1 MNLKQRTNG
10 LVQAGLFINRFLQN
24 SPLKEE
30 KQLHDGLQMLINQ
43 AYLQNN
49 WFTEDNIKLAL
60 QGISEF
66 LNEKELNKIGSESST
81 RKKILIICA
90 GNIPMVAFHDIL
102 CVLLTNNRAI
112 IKLSSDDK
120 ILIPFLM
127 KLLVHYEPMFEE
139 SIFFAEGLVNDF
151 DAVIATGSN
160 NSAIYFEKYFGKYPH
175 IIRKN
180 RTSIAILKGNETREE
195 LRNLGKDIFTY
206 FGLGCRN
213 VTKLLVP
220 ENYSFNI
227 LFESLLEFSDVIN
240 NKKYANNYDYY
251 KAIYLLENH
260 QFLDNNFLM
269 IKENDSLFSPVGTL
283 YYEHYKEKSD
293 VSNFLEKNKD
303 KLQCVVGDGFIG
315 FGQSQKPSIND
326 FADNVNTIDFLLSL

>member
-1 MNLKQRTNG
+1 MNLKQRTKG
-10 LVQAGLFINRFLQN
+10 LVEAGLFINRFLQN
-24 SPLKEE
+24 SPISEE
-30 KQLHDGLQMLINQ
+30 KQLHDGLQLLIKE

-49 WFTEDNIKLAL
+49 WFTEDYVKLAL
-60 QGISEF
+60 EGISEF
-66 LNEKELNKIGSESST
+66 LKESELAKIGAESKT
-81 RKKILIICA
+81 GKKILIICA

-102 CVLLTNNRAI
+102 CVLLTNNKAI

-127 KLLVHYEPMFEE
+127 KLLVHYEPSFENLV
-139 SIFFAEGLVNDF
+139 FFAEGLVTDF

-160 NSAIYFEKYFGKYPH
+160 NSALYFEKYFGKYPH

-180 RTSIAILKGNETREE
+180 RTSVAILTGDETKEN

-206 FGLGCRN
+206 YGLGCRN

-220 ENYSFNI
+220 KGYSFNL
-227 LFESLLEFSDVIN
+227 LFENLLGFSDVIN

-283 YYEHYKEKSD
+283 YFQYYLNQSD
-293 VSNFLEKNKD
+293 VTNFIEQNNN
-303 KLQCVVGDGFIG
+303 KLQCIVGDQYTGY
-315 FGQSQKPSIND
+315 GQSQHPGIND

>member
-1 MNLKQRTNG
+1 MNLKQRTAG
-10 LVQAGLFINRFLQN
+10 LVHAGEFINRFLKN
-24 SPLKEE
+24 SPLEDE
-30 KQLHDGLQMLINQ
+30 KHLHNGLERLIKQ

-60 QGISEF
+60 EGISEF
-66 LNEKELNKIGSESST
+66 LKEPELVKIGVESQNS
-81 RKKILIICA
+81 KKILIICA

-102 CVLLTNNRAI
+102 CVLLTNNKAI

-120 ILIPFLM
+120 VLIPFLM
-127 KLLVHYEPMFEE
+127 KLLVHYEASFED
-139 SIFFAEGLVNDF
+139 SVFFAEGLVTEF

-160 NSAIYFEKYFGKYPH
+160 NSALYFEKYFGKYPH

-180 RTSIAILKGNETREE
+180 RTSLAIITGNETKED
-195 LRNLGKDIFTY
+195 LKNLGKDIFTY
-206 FGLGCRN
+206 YGLGCRN

-220 ENYSFNI
+220 EDYSFN
-227 LFESLLEFSDVIN
+227 LFFESLLDYSEVIN
-240 NKKYANNYDYY
+240 NKKYANNYDYH

-260 QFLDNNFLM
+260 KFLDNNFLM

-283 YYEHYKEKSD
+283 YYQFYRNSED
-293 VSNFLEKNKD
+293 VTNYLMDNSD
-303 KLQCVVGDGFIG
+303 KLQCVIG
-315 FGQSQKPSIND
+315 SGYAKFGQSQCPRIND